1 MRAAYRHCGSPG
13 SLGPR
18 DTQPVR
24 AGCSIVREHLPSS
37 RERASFHPH
46 AETSRK
52 LVCMRDVPRT
62 GSPSLHPCPAS
73 GGASSFLLASA
84 LLIPSRCL
92 ATPRW
97 ARRAMR
103 PIDFCHLNSLR
114 VPAPRY
120 VSGSCHGL
128 HRVGAS
134 RTLGTVR
141 LDRRTGWFTPPET
154 ASADRQGPRSH
165 RSLRTNAHRVGFR
178 WMGARVFSSRGA
190 LHDRASDIPV
200 ASPSFDRRLRL
211 RALAAN
217 REGAAETAVTTTP

>member
-1 MRAAYRHCGSPG
+1 MRFPCAVACPLRAAYRHCGSPG

-103 PIDFCHLNSLR
+103 PIDLCHLYSMR
-114 VPAPRY
+114 VPAPRAFPAPAA
-120 VSGSCHGL
+120 VCTAWAPHGFWDPCGLTGGPGGSRHPRPL
-128 HRVGAS
+128 RRIAKDHALIGAS
-134 RTLGTVR
+134 APA
-141 LDRRTGWFTPPET
+141 PPEWI
-154 ASADRQGPRSH
+154 
-165 RSLRTNAHRVGFR
+165 R

-200 ASPSFDRRLRL
+200 ASPSCRPAFAPSRTRCRS
-211 RALAAN
+211 
-217 REGAAETAVTTTP
+217 